1 MSELARAASV
11 IINLG
16 GGATNADLRNS
27 LCELYEMRSPTP
39 VEWQLMDRA
48 ITLARKD
55 REASD

>member
-1 MSELARAASV
+1 MARAASV